1 MKHAIITG
9 LAFGVLVATAPA
21 QALPGAGAVEA
32 PSVEQ
37 VQYRWERGQV
47 GPGGGWVE
55 RGEGP
60 RSWAERGPPPWAM
73 RRGPPPWAPAWGRR
87 YRDGYYVE
95 RPRYYDRRDAYAG
108 RGSYGRGY
116 YGGGGPGQW
125 GGRGGG
131 GGYAP
136 GENR

>member
-9 LAFGVLVATAPA
+9 LAFGALVAVAPV
-21 QALPGAGAVEA
+21 QALPGAGALEA
-32 PSVEQ
+32 PGIER
-37 VQYRWERGQV
+37 VQYRWERGQI

-60 RSWAERGPPPWAM
+60 RSWADRGPPPWAM

-87 YRDGYYVE
+87 YRDGYAVE
-95 RPRYYDRRDAYAG
+95 RPRYYDRRDAYVG
-108 RGSYGRGY
+108 RGYGRGY
-116 YGGGGPGQW
+116 YYGGGPGMR
-125 GGRGGG
+125 GGHGGG